1 MRISSITLAI
11 IKVNGGNKTMKTY
24 QSNSKEEKKNFF
36 KRHKYAIAIT
46 ASVIVVAL
54 VVTLSI
60 VFTLPSKQTVPTP
73 PIEGVDDDPTP
84 PPIVDVTNPPAA
96 FAPMTGAALGLD
108 YADDRLV
115 MWDTLELW
123 KWHPAVDFVGEG
135 DVVSVFDGTIT
146 DIEKTALD
154 GNVVT
159 ITHADGYVSVYK
171 SLGNDITVNIGDTV
185 KAGDKIG
192 VTSTSMMSEL
202 NTGAHLHFELKK
214 DGKYVNPAS
223 VLPIELDK

>member
-1 MRISSITLAI
+1 
-11 IKVNGGNKTMKTY
+11 MKTY
-24 QSNSKEEKKNFF
+24 QSKTKESRKNFF

-46 ASVIVVAL
+46 ISSLVIIAAIVLTV
-54 VVTLSI
+54 
-60 VFTLPSKQTVPTP
+60 VFTLPQKQPIVDTPTP
-73 PIEGVDDDPTP
+73 DDPTP
-84 PPIVDVTNPPAA
+84 PITDVGTEPSMY
-96 FAPMTGAALGLD
+96 APMSGATLGLD

-115 MWDTLELW
+115 KWDTLELW
-123 KWHPAVDFVGEG
+123 KWHPAMDFVGEG
-135 DVVSVFDGTIT
+135 DVVAVLDGTVT

-159 ITHADGYVSVYK
+159 ITHDNGYVSIYK
-171 SLGNDITVNIGDTV
+171 SLAADMPIKVGDTV

-192 VTSTSMMSEL
+192 STSTSMMSEL

-223 VLPIELDK
+223 VLPISEDK